1 MGLTFQQVQKYE
13 RGTNRVSA
21 SKLHAL
27 SQVLDVPIS
36 FFFEGL
42 PGGPPEGPAALV
54 DESPGDDSMN
64 RRETLELVRAYYR
77 LGCSPQEVVRADQGD
92 GVGGV
97 TARGGASGRSWT
109 TRTGRYKL
117 QPVPTGSLLS
127 RPSGRLSLSGSAAP
141 RA

>member
-1 MGLTFQQVQKYE
+1 MPQWNDIPAPVDHHVEPASDSGGSCCGCLKGKLAEEMGLTFQQVQKYE

-64 RRETLELVRAYYR
+64 RRETLELVG
-77 LGCSPQEVVRADQGD
+77 L
-92 GVGGV
+92 
-97 TARGGASGRSWT
+97 TIASGAVR
-109 TRTGRYKL
+109 RKL
-117 QPVPTGSLLS
+117 LELIKAMALVE
-127 RPSGRLSLSGSAAP
+127 
-141 RA
+141 